1 MKLMVTSLCL
11 FFSLSAFALEDWKSQ
26 IIADAKTLYTE
37 ESLREFSKPIEFIT
51 QEDISAAA
59 SASHD
64 FDKLSVIIN
73 TGLLNSIRL
82 TPDSFRMIICH
93 ELGHLF
99 GGAPRKNV
107 PPEWDGPVGS
117 DGMSLMSS
125 EGQADYYASSACF
138 KRMLTLEKQSPKID
152 LKRAGPVLKNKCQVI
167 AKKNGTDLEACLR
180 SALGGLDFLNL
191 VRDFPISCEHED
203 KSIAPQ
209 IVRNSY
215 PERQCRLDTIINGT
229 LCSEVLPLSLH
240 PFDDSK
246 NTCVSSYA
254 LRPKCWFP

>member
-1 MKLMVTSLCL
+1 MATLLCL
-11 FFSLSAFALEDWKSQ
+11 FCSLSAFALEDWKSQ

-37 ESLREFSKPIEFIT
+37 ESIREFSKPIEFTI
-51 QEDISAAA
+51 QEDITAAA
-59 SASHD
+59 SARHD
-64 FDKLSVIIN
+64 FDKLTVVIN
-73 TGLLNSIRL
+73 TGLLNSSRL
-82 TPDSFRMIICH
+82 TPDSFRMILCH

-138 KRMLTLEKQSPKID
+138 KRILTLEKHSSKID
-152 LKRAGPVLKNKCQVI
+152 LKRAGPALKKKCQVI
-167 AKKNGTDLEACLR
+167 AKKEGKDFEICLR
-180 SALGGLDFLNL
+180 SALAGLDFLNL

-203 KSIAPQ
+203 KTVAKELI
-209 IVRNSY
+209 RDFY
-215 PERQCRLDTIINGT
+215 PDRQCRLDTIINGT

-246 NTCVSSYA
+246 NTCVASYA

>member
-1 MKLMVTSLCL
+1 
-11 FFSLSAFALEDWKSQ
+11 
-26 IIADAKTLYTE
+26 
-37 ESLREFSKPIEFIT
+37 
-51 QEDISAAA
+51 
-59 SASHD
+59 
-64 FDKLSVIIN
+64 
-73 TGLLNSIRL
+73 
-82 TPDSFRMIICH
+82 MIICH

-138 KRMLTLEKQSPKID
+138 KRMLTLEKQSPRID
-152 LKRAGPVLKNKCQVI
+152 LKRVGPVLKNKCQAI
-167 AKKNGTDLEACLR
+167 AKKNGKDLEACLR

-203 KSIAPQ
+203 KNIAPQ
-209 IVRNSY
+209 LIRDSY